1 MMNLTLKKEKTLMDS
16 NFAKKFSFNLLKFGA
31 GISAVMLL
39 ITALDKVT
47 GINGVGILTCLS
59 VLVIYMI
66 WGATESQIVKE
77 SWEKKDK

>member
-1 MMNLTLKKEKTLMDS
+1 MSSILKRERTLMDS
-16 NFAKKFSFNLLKFGA
+16 KFLKKYCFNLIKFGA
-31 GISAVMLL
+31 GITAVMLL

-59 VLVIYMI
+59 VLVLYMI
-66 WGATESQIVKE
+66 WGTTESQITNE